1 MPRGIPN
8 PPAAETI
15 SGAAAMFLRM
25 SRKQFNGFQARTTAE
40 AAARNLIIQSLRGD
54 ISAFDKL
61 YELAD
66 RVELIEDTV
75 ANIDGLS
82 RSLMELAER
91 MNADITP
98 ETGA

>member
-1 MPRGIPN
+1 MPRGIKN
-8 PPAAETI
+8 PPVAETL

-25 SRKQFNGFQARTTAE
+25 PRKQFNTFQPRNTAE
-40 AAARNLIIQSLRGD
+40 AAARNLTIQSLRGD
-54 ISAFDKL
+54 VSAFDKL

-91 MNADITP
+91 MNAEIP
-98 ETGA
+98 S